1 MFFGHYFFVAL
12 TTAPSN
18 KCNMLITHF
27 PDSAKGSLGR
37 SPPSPASR
45 ESRPAW
51 REWPQLQEP
60 QDPVRGQTDP
70 VPGPAPGGRGPQ
82 RECRQHARPYESTQS
97 QVEHLQNTVIAL
109 FAILFTFTSKNL
121 HLSTLEIS
129 SGHCLVTFLICSNLV
144 ETELNILNL
153 SLRLLKF

>member
-1 MFFGHYFFVAL
+1 MKHDNNFDPVVSKWQILTPIKMICVLWSRHVFLVIIYYFVPWA
-12 TTAPSN
+12 TAPWN
-18 KCNMLITHF
+18 KCNMLITHC
-27 PDSAKGSLGR
+27 PDSAKGSFGR

-109 FAILFTFTSKNL
+109 FAILFLL
-121 HLSTLEIS
+121 HLRIY
-129 SGHCLVTFLICSNLV
+129 I
-144 ETELNILNL
+144 
-153 SLRLLKF
+153 